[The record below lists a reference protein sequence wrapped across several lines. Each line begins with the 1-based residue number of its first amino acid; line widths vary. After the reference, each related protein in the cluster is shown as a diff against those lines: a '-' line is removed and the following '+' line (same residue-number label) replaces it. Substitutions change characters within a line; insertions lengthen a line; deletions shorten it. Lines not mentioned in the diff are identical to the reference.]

1 MIAEYVSAISGGIDP
16 SEDISWKGSV
26 PALPNSLLKNLW
38 KRLAMIESQ
47 IYLSELYGIEL
58 SLSLPPLNFLGPGRS
73 ATMELPLRRSVRGSV
88 RLLSTS
94 VAVYPE
100 RSEGFAL
107 LYCNNSTQ
115 HFCRSLPRVSEGFC
129 SFLHE
134 LPCSSRRG
142 INSSNFLRL

>member
-16 SEDISWKGSV
+16 SED
-26 PALPNSLLKNLW
+26 NSLLKNLW

-58 SLSLPPLNFLGPGRS
+58 SLSLPPLNFLRPGRS

-100 RSEGFAL
+100 RSEGPHSSTFR
-107 LYCNNSTQ
+107 NSIQ
-115 HFCRSLPRVSEGFC
+115 QLIIKRSDDVQNTYMWR
-129 SFLHE
+129 
-134 LPCSSRRG
+134 
-142 INSSNFLRL
+142 IKN